1 MSKVKRICFFLG
13 HYDPARQ
20 VIMEYYEKIFPKD
33 IELFIACASPFDKEK
48 YHLTRTKVFE
58 FLDKKQIV
66 PFKLRKF
73 LKENEID
80 LVINLTGQA
89 EVAIT
94 LFISTLL
101 NKTKNVFYF
110 LGNPGINLKNSF
122 FLFYQFFTSGVW
134 ACCKEV
140 SDKLKKILFFK
151 KDQIF
156 YLPFPIDVNLFDI
169 KKRETLRK
177 KLKFGQKEKI
187 LIYVGRIEPEQ
198 GSDYI
203 LELIEKNPDKRFL
216 LIGQMRD
223 ENFKDKNF
231 KNLTHIPYV
240 KKSNLP
246 DYYNSADLTLFL
258 SKRNS
263 YPYPPRESLACGI
276 PVIVFNLETFG
287 QLKTP
292 AVTKVPFS
300 VDEIQ
305 RGIDEVFSLSE
316 KEREQLGREGRKFI
330 VDDSSEEKLK
340 EPTLNYFL
348 GLLK

>member
-1 MSKVKRICFFLG
+1 MGSIKKICFLLG

-20 VIMEYYEKIFPKD
+20 VIMEYYEKIFPKE
-33 IELFIACASPFDKEK
+33 IELFIACASEFDKEK

-58 FLDKKQIV
+58 FLDKRPIV

-89 EVAIT
+89 DVAIT
-94 LFISTLL
+94 LFISTIF
-101 NKTKNVFYF
+101 NKTKNIFYF

-122 FLFYQFFTSGVW
+122 FLFFQFFTSGIW

-151 KDQIF
+151 RKDIF
-156 YLPFPIDVNLFDI
+156 YLPFPIDVNLFNI
-169 KKRETLRK
+169 KNKDALRK
-177 KLKFGQKEKI
+177 KLNLGKKDKI
-187 LIYVGRIEPEQ
+187 LIYVGRVEPEQ

-203 LELIEKNPDKRFL
+203 LELIEKNPDKKFL

-231 KNLTHIPYV
+231 NNLIHIPYV

-246 DYYNSADLTLFL
+246 DYYNASDVTLFL

-276 PVIVFNLETFG
+276 PVIVFNLDTFG

-292 AVTKVPFS
+292 AVKKVPFS
-300 VDEIQ
+300 TESIQEEI
-305 RGIDEVFSLSE
+305 DKLFALSE
-316 KEREQLGREGRKFI
+316 KERKRLGKEGREFI

-340 EPTLNYFL
+340 QPTLDYFL
-348 GLLK
+348 ELLK